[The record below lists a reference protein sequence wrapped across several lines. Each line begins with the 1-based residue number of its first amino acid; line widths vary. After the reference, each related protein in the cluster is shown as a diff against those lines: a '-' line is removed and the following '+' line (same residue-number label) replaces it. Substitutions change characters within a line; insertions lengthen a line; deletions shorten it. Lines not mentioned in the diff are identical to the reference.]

1 MGKQFAR
8 AIVWSRW
15 NIRIDNLGITCTEDI
30 IISGSRATGPMGS
43 YWIGTLGSLLA
54 SLILDAIWSL
64 RNNMIHNDGK
74 VNLITTLVK
83 LEQDFYDHVIVMD
96 SRIFLSM

>member
-30 IISGSRATGPMGS
+30 IISGSRATGPKGS
-43 YWIGTLGSLLA
+43 YWIGPGVSTSIINFRCHLEPSKQRDTQRWQGES
-54 SLILDAIWSL
+54 
-64 RNNMIHNDGK
+64 NNHIG
-74 VNLITTLVK
+74 
-83 LEQDFYDHVIVMD
+83 
-96 SRIFLSM
+96 